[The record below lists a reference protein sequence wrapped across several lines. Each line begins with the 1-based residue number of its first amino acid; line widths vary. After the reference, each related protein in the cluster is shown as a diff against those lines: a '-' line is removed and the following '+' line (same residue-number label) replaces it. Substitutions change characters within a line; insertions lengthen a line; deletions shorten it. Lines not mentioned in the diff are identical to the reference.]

1 MNYDYED
8 GNPSEEMKQY
18 FAHRAEK
25 KRVVKTTRT
34 PGGQVLDWIPRESQ
48 HTGGK
53 IATPP
58 PVTGQNIEAKDSAI
72 KLAGF
77 ELHDNGI
84 ERGPEGTVPVLR
96 KNIAAIKTN
105 KNLQQ
110 YLSKKG
116 RDGRFLVKKND
127 HGGPK
132 NPESMP
138 PNPTGYLHATSAEIA
153 TCYGCEGFLNVWTP
167 ILEDSQGD
175 GHSIM
180 QTGMQNY
187 DNPKLQSLEAGW
199 TVDHSLN
206 GDLQPHIFTYYTTN
220 GYESGGDNVGGYNTD
235 VDGWV
240 QYDANVYPG
249 ALINGS
255 STLGGE
261 QLGISMKFQ
270 LWQGNWWFQVQGI
283 WLGYY
288 PANLFPGNG
297 NGGTGLGNHASWVAF
312 WGEVYSD
319 LRPETLTT
327 IEMGSG
333 YKAEEGW
340 TYACFQNNL
349 LIQTGT
355 DGSMSNHNGSTSAE
369 DPDLYDI
376 ISMMNSGGG
385 WGSYFYAGG
394 TRRRRHFT
402 IPQKLTA
409 EAVLILFGIIN
420 DGSGAYIDA
429 QGHIHIVGP
438 GDPGPLAVKLLNLLA
453 SYKMAQ
459 RVGGREGEAMQKLAL
474 LSSLGVIEKEIQKL
488 GEHKI
493 EFDAQQQ

>member
-1 MNYDYED
+1 MNYDSQM
-8 GNPSEEMKQY
+8 PHEEIKQY
-18 FAHRAEK
+18 FELRAA
-25 KRVVKTTRT
+25 KRKVVKTTRT
-34 PGGQVLDWIPRESQ
+34 PSGQVLDWIPIESQ
-48 HTGGK
+48 HPGGK

-58 PVTGQNIEAKDSAI
+58 PVNGQNIKAKDSAV

-77 ELHDNGI
+77 ELHNDSV

-96 KNIAAIKTN
+96 KNAAALKTN

-116 RDGRFLVKKND
+116 RDGRFLVNKND
-127 HGGPK
+127 NAGAK
-132 NPESMP
+132 NPESLP
-138 PNPTGYLHATSAEIA
+138 PDPAGYLHATSADST
-153 TCYGCEGFLNVWTP
+153 TCYGCECFLNVWTP

-187 DNPKLQSLEAGW
+187 DNTQLQSLEAGW

-206 GDLQPHIFTYYTTN
+206 GDLLPHIFTYYTTN
-220 GYESGGDNVGGYNTD
+220 GYTTDGDYLGGYNTD
-235 VDGWV
+235 VDGWK

-255 STLGGE
+255 STPGGG
-261 QLGISMKFQ
+261 QVGITIKYQ

-288 PANLFPGNG
+288 PASLFFGNR
-297 NGGTGLGNHASWVAF
+297 NGAVTLGDHANWVAF

-319 LRPETLTT
+319 DRPETLTT
-327 IEMGSG
+327 IQMGSG

-340 TYACFQNNL
+340 TYACFQKNL
-349 LIQTGT
+349 LVQTNANGA
-355 DGSMSNHNGSTSAE
+355 MSNHNGSDSAE
-369 DPDLYDI
+369 DSDLYDI
-376 ISMMNSGGG
+376 ISTMNSGSD

-394 TRRRRHFT
+394 TQRRRHILF
-402 IPQKLTA
+402 PQKFAA
-409 EAVLILFGIIN
+409 EVILILFGIIN
-420 DGSGAYIDA
+420 DGGGAYIDA

-438 GDPGPLAVKLLNLLA
+438 GDPGPLAAKLLTLLA
-453 SYKMAQ
+453 SYKLAQ
-459 RVGGREGEAMQKLAL
+459 KAGDEGAAMQKLAL
-474 LSSLGVIEKEIQKL
+474 MSTLGVIEKEIKSL
-488 GEHKI
+488 GERQA
-493 EFDAQQQ
+493 EFNMQQR